1 MSRQRAGAS
10 LFSFKCCQLVTF
22 FIMSVFSFG
31 VYATPS
37 AVLIADLNADAGF
50 SSDPKNFVEYLG
62 KLYFSAESRPFGQ
75 ELWQYDGI
83 TATMVADLNTDGYQS
98 GDPKYLTVVQNKLYF
113 VAATANSGYQI
124 FVYDGQTVGFA
135 FDSAALGITYPEH
148 LIAFNNKLYF
158 SASNTT
164 YGKEL
169 HEFNPETGAVS
180 VPEDVIPGTSGTNMR
195 YPIVFNNML
204 YYYGSTPSNGSEVWQ
219 FDGTTHVQFFD
230 IRVGSSSSS
239 IEHPM
244 IYQNALYFKANIDS
258 NIEELV
264 RITADGVVEQV
275 SNIGK
280 NGSWA
285 GTREMTEHQGKLYFR
300 AKEESNYQLWRYDG
314 NHVEL
319 VSDGAQPGIT
329 TPYNLTSYGEHL
341 YFRSSDTANA
351 IGSELWRYSEASGIE
366 LVEDFMPG
374 PDGSSPDESVVYQ
387 NKLLFGI
394 RDAVLG
400 RELFQFDGSQITLAA
415 KINVGNRSSS
425 PSQAIVYNGSVV
437 FSAKITDSS
446 RDLALMQYDG
456 VNPPELI
463 QNFRSDGINSNN
475 YTGNKVIL
483 NNTVYFVTVDE
494 VRRSSLW
501 AFDGSSVS
509 PVLPTNFFVTDWLGV
524 FNGYVYFAADDGSG
538 IGNELWRTDGVNP
551 AELVADINTG
561 TGSSYAHNFVE
572 LNNVLYFFAESASY
586 GQELWQYDGVNPPS
600 IASDILP
607 GSGSSWPRYL
617 TVFDNK
623 LYFNATGAGIGQ
635 ELWVYDGV
643 NPATNAA
650 DIVPS
655 WSSSNPQALT
665 VFNGYLYFSANGR
678 SLYRYSEAGG
688 AELVADINTAGDDGI
703 DQIFAHN
710 NTLYFSAHTGDY
722 DNELWQFTDAEGVSL
737 AVNIN
742 PIANS
747 SPRNFFSFNNELYF
761 SAYNQQTWGMEFG
774 TELHKLSFADLDATI
789 TLDNTASITFH
800 DRFDTPAEAI
810 KAFEF
815 TLSDGGTSDG
825 LPSII
830 YDLRMKVL
838 GSMPEKDRMQVD
850 WVLVDESDFATPGFY
865 DTATDYLYF
874 PIAPITLADGGSQK
888 FVLYAYFNQI
898 NGILDGANFQLSLHT
913 QADLIFDPNM
923 SQPNGNQVTSP
934 RVTVDVNYAP
944 IGFTNSV
951 SLNEDSSRSIQLT
964 ASDADG
970 DSLNFFVLSQPQHG
984 KLSGSAPNLVY
995 TPNADYFGS
1004 DSFTFYASDGYL
1016 NSQSTTVSISV
1027 TAVNDKPQADALNLS
1042 LNEDDS
1048 ISVVLS
1054 GKDVENDLLTFEI
1067 IKQPLNGTVT
1077 GKLPNLVYTP
1087 HADFFGN
1094 DEFSFIANDGVA
1106 NSTPAVV
1113 ELTVVAV
1120 NDKPIANNQ
1129 SIKLNEDASINLS
1142 LTAMDIENDSLSYIL
1157 VSEPRNGSLE
1167 GSAPNFTYKPNADYF
1182 GSDEFAFIANDGVAN
1197 SIPAVVE
1204 LTIVAVNDKPIANNQ
1219 SISLSEDVPINLSL
1233 TAIDIE
1239 NDLLNYILVSEPKNG
1254 LLEGSAPN
1262 FTYTPNADFFGSD
1275 EIVFIANDGVANST
1289 PAVVE
1294 LTIDAVNDKPIA
1306 ESTSYILEEDTSA
1319 EIILVASDVDK
1330 DALTYQVLEAPK
1342 YGTLSGEVPNL
1353 IYTPNANFN
1362 GEDSLTFSASDGQLA
1377 SNIASINITISSTN
1391 DVPTAIGETFELD
1404 EDANKSFDLKGTDTD
1419 SDELIYTLTKLPD
1432 NGEITGQ
1439 LPSLIYT
1446 PNTDYFGQ
1454 DSISFTVSD
1463 GELTSTEAN
1472 VIFNVSAVNDA
1483 PIAYDDFV
1491 TMQKN
1496 ALDYIVLPL
1505 ENDSDA
1511 ENHKLILQS
1520 ANAEHGFLT
1529 LDDNHK
1535 IIYSPNYEFVGQ
1547 DIIEYVVEDSEG
1559 ATAIG
1564 FIYINVQS
1572 TFELSRINAKDDSVQ
1587 LQGNNSI
1594 TIDVLENDVASQQ
1607 QALTIVAA
1615 TSEFGEVAISQNLLT
1630 FTPFDNFYGEL
1641 LIEYTVQ
1648 DQFGQKGS
1656 AYVFVYRENSQAP
1669 VITLASRDCV
1679 QASHLWTEIPQSPV
1693 EAISALG
1700 HKVSVTANSLAR
1712 YFLAGVHYRSWLA
1725 TDHSGVTQVQQEKLC
1740 VLPNVS
1746 LIANNQSQRQANVPV
1761 EIRLSGQASD
1771 YPLNLGLTY
1780 LLDGQLFTDE
1790 NWPHEI
1796 SIESGVSN
1804 HFSLDLSILDEQFT
1818 DSEVTIQLA
1827 GTHFSR
1833 EHTIQLETSKRANR
1847 VELIVE
1853 QQGTLT
1859 RRINPNAGPVSI
1871 YTKVI
1876 GDIAPQTLTYSWL
1889 VDELAIDNQ
1898 TTSPAVLRFDPAGM
1912 NSGVHIVEVAVSD
1925 SENASDIAYGKAN
1938 IVVEQ
1943 QVFSRASNVA
1953 TRSLVDNNQNG
1964 IVDTQDRFLSCNRL
1978 SLDLNKANAVI
1989 EGSNNLCLSLG
2000 RFSLLSGRGIE
2011 VNNSLFTNHTDLK
2024 FISPVYDLSV
2034 YEKVDN
2040 GQAKTLVIPLP
2051 FIIPSDASV
2060 MLFEQEE
2067 WIDASSQALNIE
2079 SAFAAAGAC
2088 DLASTSWQEG
2098 LGFGNNCL
2106 RITLTGQETYQDLTF
2121 SLMSVSGEL
2130 TQQIEDNIVDVAFNT
2145 EREINLFDLLAD
2157 SFAVEQ
2163 VLFAY
2168 TAFEQLNISELTLK
2182 YKAIPE
2188 FVGQDIVHYAVK
2200 NPEGQIAIGQL
2211 LIKVAPN
2218 QAPEVVNESSQL
2230 ELNES
2235 ISINVLM
2242 NDSDPEGNPML
2253 LVMVSH
2259 NLSFSADGTIHFT
2272 AGEQEQTV
2280 LINYLVEDS
2289 YGNQSQ
2295 GQWQIAVAKQAKQSS
2310 GSSSP
2315 VWLVLFS
2322 LLFLRRLR

>member
-22 FIMSVFSFG
+22 FIMIVFSFG

-37 AVLIADLNADAGF
+37 AVLIADLNANAGF
-50 SSDPKNFVEYLG
+50 SSDPKNFVEYQG

-180 VPEDVIPGTSGTNMR
+180 VPEDVISGTSGTNMR
-195 YPIVFNNML
+195 YPVVFNNML

-314 NHVEL
+314 NQVEL
-319 VSDGAQPGIT
+319 VSDGTQPGIT

-437 FSAKITDSS
+437 FSAKLTDSS

-463 QNFRSDGINSNN
+463 QNFRSDGINSTN

-774 TELHKLSFADLDATI
+774 TELHKLSFADLDAAI
-789 TLDNTASITFH
+789 TLDNTAPITFH

-850 WVLVDESDFATPGFY
+850 WVLVDESDFVTPGVY

-874 PIAPITLADGGSQK
+874 PIAPITLPDGGSQR
-888 FVLYAYFNQI
+888 FILYAYFNQI
-898 NGILDGANFQLSLHT
+898 DGILDGANFQLSLHT

-934 RVTVDVNYAP
+934 NVTVDVNYAP
-944 IGFTNSV
+944 VGVSNSV
-951 SLNEDSSRSIQLT
+951 SLNEDSSHSIQLT

-970 DSLNFFVLSQPQHG
+970 DSLNFFVLSQPHHG
-984 KLSGSAPNLVY
+984 VLSGSAPNLVY
-995 TPNADYFGS
+995 TPNADYYGS

-1016 NSQSTTVSISV
+1016 NSKLATVSIVV
-1027 TAVNDKPQADALNLS
+1027 TPVNDQPVADNLM
-1042 LNEDDS
+1042 
-1048 ISVVLS
+1048 LS
-1054 GKDVENDLLTFEI
+1054 GQEDKPFNVMLTGHDIDNLVLHF
-1067 IKQPLNGTVT
+1067 KVTSQPKNGVIT
-1077 GKLPNLVYTP
+1077 GSPPNLIYRP
-1087 HADFFGN
+1087 
-1094 DEFSFIANDGVA
+1094 
-1106 NSTPAVV
+1106 
-1113 ELTVVAV
+1113 
-1120 NDKPIANNQ
+1120 
-1129 SIKLNEDASINLS
+1129 
-1142 LTAMDIENDSLSYIL
+1142 
-1157 VSEPRNGSLE
+1157 
-1167 GSAPNFTYKPNADYF
+1167 APNFYGDDF
-1182 GSDEFAFIANDGVAN
+1182 FEFEVHDG
-1197 SIPAVVE
+1197 E
-1204 LTIVAVNDKPIANNQ
+1204 LTSVPGRVTLNISSVND
-1219 SISLSEDVPINLSL
+1219 
-1233 TAIDIE
+1233 
-1239 NDLLNYILVSEPKNG
+1239 
-1254 LLEGSAPN
+1254 APFAKSN
-1262 FTYTPNADFFGSD
+1262 EVN
-1275 EIVFIANDGVANST
+1275 
-1289 PAVVE
+1289 VE
-1294 LTIDAVNDKPIA
+1294 
-1306 ESTSYILEEDTSA
+1306 EEK
-1319 EIILVASDVDK
+1319 ASVITLQAWDVDS
-1330 DALTYQVLEAPK
+1330 DPITYQIIKSPL
-1342 YGTLSGEVPNL
+1342 YGTLSGEAPNFT
-1353 IYTPNANFN
+1353 YSPNANYN
-1362 GEDSLTFSASDGQLA
+1362 GEDSLTFSASDGQLT
-1377 SNIASINITISSTN
+1377 SNVATINIIVSSTN
-1391 DVPTAIGETFELD
+1391 DAPTAIGETLELD
-1404 EDANKSFDLKGTDTD
+1404 EDTNKSFHLKGTDTD

-1446 PNTDYFGQ
+1446 PHTDYFGQ

-1483 PIAYDDFV
+1483 PIAHDDFV

-1511 ENHKLILQS
+1511 ENHQLVLQG
-1520 ANAEHGFLT
+1520 ATAEHGFLT

-1535 IIYSPNYEFVGQ
+1535 IIYSPNYDFVGQ
-1547 DIIEYVVEDSEG
+1547 DVIEYVVEDSEG
-1559 ATAIG
+1559 ATAVG
-1564 FIYINVQS
+1564 YIYINVQS
-1572 TFELSRINAKDDSVQ
+1572 TFELSLVNAKDDSVQ
-1587 LQGNNSI
+1587 LQGDNSI
-1594 TIDVLENDVASQQ
+1594 TIDVLKNDVASQQ
-1607 QALTIVAA
+1607 QALKIVAA
-1615 TSEFGEVAISQNLLT
+1615 TSEFGEVVISQNLLT
-1630 FTPFDNFYGEL
+1630 FTPFENLYGEL

-1656 AYVFVYRENSQAP
+1656 AYVFVYRENNQAP
-1669 VITLASRDCV
+1669 VITIAEKECV
-1679 QASHLWTEIPQSPV
+1679 QASHLWTEVLQSRV
-1693 EAISALG
+1693 EAMSALG
-1700 HKVSVTANSLAR
+1700 HRVSVTANSLAR
-1712 YFLAGVHYRSWLA
+1712 YFLAGVYYRSWLA

-1746 LIANNQSQRQANVPV
+1746 LIANSQSQRQASVPV
-1761 EIRLSGQASD
+1761 EVRLSGQVSD
-1771 YPLNLGLTY
+1771 YPVNLELTY
-1780 LLDGQLFTDE
+1780 LVDGQRFTHE

-1796 SIESGVSN
+1796 NIESGVSN
-1804 HFSLDLSILDEQFT
+1804 HFSIDLSALDEQFAH
-1818 DSEVTIQLA
+1818 SEVTIQLA
-1827 GTHFSR
+1827 GTHLSR
-1833 EHTIQLETSKRANR
+1833 EHTIQLETTKRVNQ

-1876 GDIAPQTLTYSWL
+1876 GGTEPQTLTYSWL

-1898 TTSPAVLRFDPAGM
+1898 TTNPAVLRFDPAGM
-1912 NSGVHIVEVAVSD
+1912 DSGVHTVEVTVSD
-1925 SENASDIAYGKAN
+1925 TINTTNTTYGKAN

-1943 QVFSRASNVA
+1943 PAFSCSSSVA

-1978 SLDLNKANAVI
+1978 SLDLNNANAVI
-1989 EGSNNLCLSLG
+1989 KGSNNLCLSLG

-2011 VNNSLFTNHTDLK
+2011 VDNSLFTNHTDLK

-2067 WIDASSQALNIE
+2067 WIGASSQALNIE

-2130 TQQIEDNIVDVAFNT
+2130 TQQIEGNIVDVAFNA

-2188 FVGQDIVHYAVK
+2188 FVGEDIVHYAVK

-2211 LIKVAPN
+2211 LVKVAPN
-2218 QAPEVVNESSQL
+2218 QAPKVVNESSQL

-2235 ISINVLM
+2235 VSINVLM
-2242 NDSDPEGNPML
+2242 NDSDPEANPML

-2259 NLSFSADGTIHFT
+2259 NLSFTADGTIHFT

-2280 LINYLVEDS
+2280 LINYVVEDS

-2315 VWLVLFS
+2315 LWLVLFS
-2322 LLFLRRLR
+2322 LLLLRRHR